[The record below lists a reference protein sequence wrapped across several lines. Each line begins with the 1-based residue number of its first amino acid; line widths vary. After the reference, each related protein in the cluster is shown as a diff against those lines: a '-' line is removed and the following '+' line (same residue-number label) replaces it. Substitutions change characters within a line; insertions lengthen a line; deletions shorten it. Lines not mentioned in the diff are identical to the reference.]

1 MPKRYIAE
9 PVSRRWIRGLVR
21 YIREKTD
28 TQDDLYFD
36 VVRFLEINLPQ
47 MIKKFHLEIMK
58 VSDMPN
64 KVGETF
70 PAECKICIR
79 EDIYEKALEGDG
91 YARFGIAHEIGHLL
105 INDMDSISLCRLEKG
120 EKIRAFEDPE
130 WQADCFGGE
139 LLMYHP
145 LIKDLSVEEITEKCG
160 VTSKAANTQFS
171 KI

>member
-1 MPKRYIAE
+1 M
-9 PVSRRWIRGLVR
+9 R